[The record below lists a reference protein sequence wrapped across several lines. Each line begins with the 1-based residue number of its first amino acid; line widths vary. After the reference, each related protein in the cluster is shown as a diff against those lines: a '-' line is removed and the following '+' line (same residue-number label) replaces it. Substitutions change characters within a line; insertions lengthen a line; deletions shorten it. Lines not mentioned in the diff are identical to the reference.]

1 MSGSGTHEDP
11 WQLTTAPGTS
21 AYTMWRD
28 EESAQRTLPAI
39 IQAVT
44 ATPVH
49 SWAAVPPRVVRL
61 DELS

>member
-28 EESAQRTLPAI
+28 EEADPPAL
-39 IQAVT
+39 V
-44 ATPVH
+44 
-49 SWAAVPPRVVRL
+49 
-61 DELS
+61 